1 MKSHY
6 TFGFLPICQQKVE
19 VPICILGRLIDS
31 ICKCASLRWKD
42 RIDFRRCTFDVAITF
57 STYVGWMTLSLALI
71 SALVLGE
78 KINTPLVKGFFL
90 IDLGA
95 A

>member
-1 MKSHY
+1 M
-6 TFGFLPICQQKVE
+6 
-19 VPICILGRLIDS
+19 
-31 ICKCASLRWKD
+31 
-42 RIDFRRCTFDVAITF
+42 DFRRCTFDVSTTF